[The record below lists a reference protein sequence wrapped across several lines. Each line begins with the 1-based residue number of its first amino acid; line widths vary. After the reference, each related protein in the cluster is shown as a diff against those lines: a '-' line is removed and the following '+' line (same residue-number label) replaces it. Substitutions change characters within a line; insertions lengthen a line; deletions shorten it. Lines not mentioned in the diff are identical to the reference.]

1 MYDWGAFTLFLYIA
15 ARMSGF
21 VLLNP
26 FFGRTGIPGMARAG
40 MILVL
45 TWTVYSVQG
54 GSAAVPVT
62 AVELI
67 LRILLELSVG
77 LAVAYVLHFFFYIPE
92 QAGEVIDTQMGM
104 SMGKMYDPGSMSSS
118 TNTAALLRAL
128 MTLIFFAANG
138 HVSLLRI
145 MLTSGEI
152 IPYGG
157 AALGAEIAD
166 RMVVLFAD
174 CALLGVKLCLPIL
187 GAELLGQVGMGT
199 LMKVIPQ
206 INVFAIN
213 IELKIIVGLVML
225 LFLLTPMSDF
235 LLETETLMLKEI
247 QMALDL
253 MH

>member
-1 MYDWGAFTLFLYIA
+1 MYDWGAFTLFLYII

-21 VLLNP
+21 VLFNP
-26 FFGRTGIPGMARAG
+26 FFGRAGIPGMAQAG

-45 TWTVYSVQG
+45 SGAVYATQG
-54 GSAAVPVT
+54 GAAAVPVT
-62 AVELI
+62 VVELV
-67 LRILLELSVG
+67 LRLLLELGVG
-77 LAVAYVLHFFFYIPE
+77 LVVAYVINFFFYIPE
-92 QAGEVIDTQMGM
+92 QAGEAIDTQMGM
-104 SMGKMYDPGSMSSS
+104 SMGKMYDPGSRSSS
-118 TNTAALLRAL
+118 TNTAILLRTL

-138 HVSLLRI
+138 HITLLRI
-145 MLTSGEI
+145 MLTSGEL

-157 AALGAEIAD
+157 AAFGTEIAD

-174 CALLGVKLCLPIL
+174 CALLGVKLCLPVL
-187 GAELLGQVGMGT
+187 AAELLGQVGMGT

-225 LFLLTPMSDF
+225 LLLLTPISDF